1 MHLFSRKL
9 RLFSLLVCSSLVTA
23 LSVPQVISAAPSP
36 GKLGGIKE
44 IVASPGFWGGSS
56 FAVGTDGNVWSW
68 GSNVFGQ
75 FANGTAG
82 PEGWTITPHRIAG
95 LEHTKQLAIGEAYY
109 VALNEDG
116 TVNGLGR
123 LSG

>member
-9 RLFSLLVCSSLVTA
+9 RLFSLLVCSSLLTA

-68 GSNVFGQ
+68 GVMLLVNLLMV
-75 FANGTAG
+75 
-82 PEGWTITPHRIAG
+82 PPG
-95 LEHTKQLAIGEAYY
+95 LRG
-109 VALNEDG
+109 
-116 TVNGLGR
+116 GR
-123 LSG
+123 LLPIK